1 MMTTKLKHR
10 IRFSDILLLEDDDYM
25 IVNKPAGL
33 STLEDRSDPLNLL
46 AMAREYHAEAQVCHR
61 LDKDTSGVLVL
72 ARNPEAYRHLSL
84 QFQNRTVE
92 KVYQAVCDGLHN
104 FHDTVV
110 DRPLKKSSD
119 GVVRIHREGQPART
133 VFDTVAVY
141 RMHTLVSCRPIT
153 GRMHQIRV
161 HLASRG
167 APITGDTTYGGKQFY
182 LSALK
187 RHYNIGKGD
196 VEEPLVKR
204 LALHASSI
212 RFENRAHEAIAVE
225 APLPK
230 DLRALIRQL
239 EANR

>member
-1 MMTTKLKHR
+1 
-10 IRFSDILLLEDDDYM
+10 M

-33 STLEDRSDPLNLL
+33 STLEDRSDPFNLL
-46 AMAREYHAEAQVCHR
+46 DLAREYHPDAQVCHR

-84 QFQNRTVE
+84 QFQNRTVD
-92 KVYQAVCDGLHN
+92 KVYRAVCDGLHD
-104 FHDTVV
+104 FQDAVV
-110 DRPLKKSSD
+110 DRPLKKSGD

-133 VFDTVAVY
+133 IFNTIAVY

-167 APITGDTTYGGKQFY
+167 APITGDTTYGGKPFY
-182 LSALK
+182 LSSLK
-187 RHYNIGKGD
+187 RHFNLGKHEN
-196 VEEPLVKR
+196 EEPLIKR
-204 LALHASSI
+204 LALHAFSI
-212 RFENRAHEAIAVE
+212 RFEDRSHRSVTVE

-230 DLRALIRQL
+230 DLRALLRQL
-239 EANR
+239 EANG

>member
-1 MMTTKLKHR
+1 MKQR
-10 IRFSDILLLEDDDYM
+10 IRFTDMLLREDDDYM
-25 IVNKPAGL
+25 IVNKPPGL
-33 STLEDRSDPLNLL
+33 STLEDRADPFNLL
-46 AMAREYHAEAQVCHR
+46 ALAREYYPDAQVCHR

-84 QFQNRTVE
+84 QFQNRTVD
-92 KVYQAVCDGLHN
+92 KVYQAVCDGLHD
-104 FHDTVV
+104 FHDAVV
-110 DRPLKKSSD
+110 DRPLKKSGD

-133 VFDTVAVY
+133 IFNTLAVY
-141 RMHTLVSCRPIT
+141 RMHTLVSCKPIT

-167 APITGDTTYGGKQFY
+167 APITGDTVYGGKPFY
-182 LSALK
+182 LSSVK
-187 RHYNIGKGD
+187 RHYNIGRD
-196 VEEPLVKR
+196 DNEEPLMKR
-204 LALHASSI
+204 LALHAFSI
-212 RFENRAHEAIAVE
+212 RFEDRANKPVMVE